1 MAAEETNDDI
11 SEKKS
16 IFADNMPAS
25 ANASTKVKFGILIG
39 LMEVKEVSDRDIFDT
54 VFNLLV
60 GREFDL
66 ECAFIIDDPEN
77 VNHLLELMSHCQV
90 TQQAEI
96 WSMFCGIV
104 RRSVLNLQACTSV
117 GLIEKLL
124 DRLPQ
129 SEEIIAELLVEII
142 GVLANYSIS
151 VKELKILFK
160 SLKGC
165 DGKWPKYS
173 IKLLQVLRQ
182 MPCRHGP
189 DVFFNFPGTVGSAIA
204 LPPMSKWPHQNGF
217 TFTTWFRLDPVTNI
231 NVDRDKPYLF
241 CFRTGKGVGY
251 SGHFM
256 GSCLVIT
263 SVKVK
268 GKGFQHCIKF
278 DFQPRKWYMVS
289 VVHIYHRWKNNEI
302 KCFVNGKLVSSGEMP
317 WHVNVN
323 EPFDKCFLGAAPSAD
338 KERTFCGQLACV
350 YLFSEA
356 LTPQQIEAIYLMN
369 PNYKN
374 HFKFPS
380 ESDVSLS
387 ETHKK
392 VLYDG
397 KLSNAI
403 VFMYNP
409 AATESQLCLDS
420 SPKGNPSFFVH
431 SPHALM
437 VQDVRAIVTHSIHS
451 TLHSIGGIQV
461 LFSLFTQLDFETM
474 DGTIDESACMTLLN
488 LLSDL
493 LKGSLCTQQ
502 QMLQGRGF
510 VVLGHLL
517 QKASN
522 AHFTNDVLELFI
534 DLAKYFNTLPTGNA
548 LLRNIVDHILF
559 NPNLWIFTPAKVQIS
574 LYTFLATEFVN
585 QTVIYTS
592 IRRVST
598 VLQLMH
604 TLKYYYW
611 VINPEARSGITPK
624 AVDGT
629 RPNLEDMK
637 TIRGLLVQIAK
648 QLILREKSANDDEL
662 QSVLNFLSTV
672 HEDENIRDILQ
683 LLLSLMVENNTSMA
697 SAFDKKN
704 GIKVV
709 FKLMASEDEQIRAM
723 SLKVLALFLSRTL
736 LKHKLDLLH
745 GHNLYSLIGERL
757 MLSTSDLTLTMY
769 NGLFELLTERVSIQV
784 QTSRHTEPDKT
795 YRIMNP
801 GMFQIIARL
810 LRQSTPSASV
820 QHVKRLFLSDMILLF
835 NHSRENRRTLLQCSV
850 WQDWMISLSYIYP
863 KTDEEKK
870 ISEMVYSLLRMLLHH
885 ALKYEW
891 GGWRVWVDTLS
902 IIHSKVSYENHKIEL
917 IKAFE
922 RYQRQGE
929 NSPGGAM
936 SVSAVMDDTSNLR
949 PPEPYSLLSAM
960 TGGDGT
966 DINVSEEYAGSDAG
980 ADVTGNEVNSGGD
993 AIQDGEDGKAAEG
1006 KDEAETENTEQ
1017 TTVKQETS
1025 EQVNHVGE
1033 VTQQGQVNSAQPGQY
1048 FSPGPHRAPYRIP
1061 EFKWSM
1067 MHQRMMSDLLFAIET
1082 DIQVWR
1088 SHNSKTVIDLVNS
1101 AENIIFVQNVTQL
1114 ISQISD
1120 NLIYACGGILPLL
1133 STATSRSNETDVIE
1147 PTQDLPLDVG
1157 ITFLNR
1163 IINLVDV
1170 LVFASSQN
1178 FGELETEKNM
1188 NKGGI
1193 LRQCLR
1199 LSCYCAIRNVLEC
1212 RFRQSPASA
1221 GASIRSG
1228 QLEESPGQRL
1238 QSVINAT
1245 HPSPKH
1251 HRTTR
1256 FHHLNIKASSID
1268 ARASPNIVDNLTG
1281 PMSPVR
1287 EIERLLQD
1295 MDIHRLR
1302 AVVYRDVEESKQAQF
1317 LSLSIVYFIS
1327 VLMVARYRDII
1338 EKESGGRRHRST
1350 SGSVVSQDSLP
1361 KNEPKSPVVKQE
1373 SVAEGKK
1380 ESMAEVKKE
1389 PVAEVKKEPVAEVK
1403 KEPVA
1408 EVKQEPVAEV
1418 QKEPVAEIH
1427 NPVAEVKESVTEVQ
1441 NPVAEV
1447 KESVT
1452 EVQYPVAEV
1461 NESVAEVKEYEGDVK
1476 EPIAEEKKPVT
1487 DGKETEK
1494 GSNEAVLKETEPVT
1508 SVVDSVN
1515 KEAETVEENADASDV
1530 KIEVEDEKKTT
1541 DAIINENAT
1550 NEDASAVDQKETSAI
1565 EESSKQ
1571 TDGNEVEAVSEET
1584 DVDLEKQTEAV
1595 KEENDVS
1602 KVESEVSDVNK
1613 ESGSVE
1619 ADKQPTENG
1628 NETKPIED
1636 VKEEETNS
1644 QTPADETVGTPE
1656 SQVVELVEN
1665 SVVDS
1670 KENAVGEAPSN
1681 GDSKQEDGSPQTNG
1695 VAEDVPDKSA
1705 PSASISSIVVQS
1717 DDKSAS
1723 QTWPWTGSSK
1733 EGDGKD
1739 VATNDQMHP
1748 EGAAIQPVPFPV
1760 PSPHALINSNQDSTS
1775 VINGAS
1781 NHEGNNMYS
1790 GMGVEEKL
1798 TRSLETSAPLLRE
1811 IFVDFAPFL
1820 SKTLLGSHGQEL
1832 LIEGLISMKSS
1843 KSVIELVMMLCS
1855 QEWQNSIQ
1863 KHAGLAFIELIN
1875 EGRMYSHSTRDHL
1888 LRVANEAEFILSRH
1902 RAEDVQKHAEFES
1915 MCAQNSLDRKDEE
1928 NMCDHLITA
1937 ARRRDYIYANQALQK
1952 ALDMLRTKHG
1962 AWGNPGEERPI
1973 EFYKLDMWEDN
1984 SRRHRRLIRNPH
1996 GSHHEE
2002 AALRAAIEHSQPDD
2016 IVEKAKQA
2024 LHAQLAAKRP
2034 NLQQKDGEEE
2044 ALNPEDKDLDV
2055 ESELEGAIVYSTKCS
2070 LVAPCVVVRGTL
2082 SITSSEVYFEVDEEE
2097 DQFKEIDSKIL
2108 AYSEGLHGRWHF
2120 NDIRAIFSR
2129 RYLLQNTA
2137 LEIFLSNRTSVM
2149 FNLAN
2154 KATVKKVVAA
2164 LPRVGVG
2171 LKYAIPPSRR
2181 VSLASPKQLFKSSTM
2196 TQAWQRRDI
2205 TNFEYLMYLNTIA
2218 GRTYNDIN
2226 QYPIFPWVL
2235 TNYESTEL
2243 DLTLPSN
2250 FRDLSKPIGALNPS
2264 RKAFFQERYES
2275 WEDDKIPPFHY
2286 GTHYSTSAFT
2296 LAWLIRIEPFSTFF
2310 LNLQG
2315 GKFDHATRTFSSM
2328 ATAWKNSQR
2337 DTSDVKELIP
2347 EFFYLPDMFVNEN
2360 KFNFGKLEDGSLV
2373 DDVVLPPWA
2382 KSPEDFIRINKL
2394 ALESEFVSC
2403 QLHQWIDLI
2412 FGYKQRG
2419 PEAVRA
2425 TNVFYYLTYE
2435 DSVNLDSIEDPVMR
2449 EAIENQIKS
2458 FGQTPVQLLTEPHP
2472 PRSSA
2477 MHMTPMMYSD
2487 RLQQDVLM
2495 IIKFLSNSPV
2505 IHVSAN
2511 TYPVVPTPAIVT
2523 VASNQTFA
2531 INKWNNQV
2539 AEDTGVPGFSM
2550 EASKNLL
2557 IDMDPLILSQT
2568 GMHRRQITDN
2578 IDPDIK
2584 KKPHCY
2590 VVTADNRFIMACGFW
2605 DKSFRIYMADTSKV
2619 SQVVYGHWDVV
2630 TCLVRSECPV
2640 SGDCYIVSGS
2650 RDATLLVWHW
2660 SAKLQWVLGDTHMHG
2675 EVATPR
2681 SILTGHDTEITCA
2694 AVCTELGLVA
2704 SGAKGG
2710 TCLLHTVTGDLLRT
2724 LTPPTECTSPRL
2736 ASMAA
2741 ETGVILIAYDKGQIC
2756 SFTINGKFLE
2766 MAVVSNTINALRMKA
2781 EGDYFITGGDGKVVQ
2796 VWRTHD
2802 LQLMYSFPLCD
2813 ASILALD
2820 IAYGQ
2825 KTIIAGMA
2833 TGSIVAFRINFHK
2846 WHHEFREAY

>member
-1 MAAEETNDDI
+1 MADEETKEVV
-11 SEKKS
+11 SQKKD

-39 LMEVKEVSDRDIFDT
+39 LMEVKEVTDRDIFDT

-60 GREFDL
+60 GGEFDL
-66 ECAFIIDDPEN
+66 ECSFIIDDPEN
-77 VNHLLELMSHCQV
+77 VNHLLELMGHCQV
-90 TQQAEI
+90 TLQAEI

-124 DRLPQ
+124 NRLPH
-129 SEEIIAELLVEII
+129 SEEIISELLVEII

-160 SLKGC
+160 SLKGD
-165 DGKWPKYS
+165 DGQWPKYS
-173 IKLLQVLRQ
+173 TKLLQVLRQ

-217 TFTTWFRLDPVTNI
+217 TFTTWFRLDPVSNI

-302 KCFVNGKLVSSGEMP
+302 RCFVNGKLVSSGEMP

-356 LTPQQIEAIYLMN
+356 LTQQQIEAIYLMS

-387 ETHKK
+387 DGHKK

-397 KLSNAI
+397 KLSSAI

-420 SPKGNPSFFVH
+420 SPKGNPSYFVH

-461 LFSLFTQLDFETM
+461 LFSLFTQLDFETTA
-474 DGTIDESACMTLLN
+474 GSIDESACMTLLN

-502 QMLQGRGF
+502 QMLQSRGF

-517 QKASN
+517 QKTSN
-522 AHFTNDVLELFI
+522 AHFTDEVLELFI
-534 DLAKYFNTLPTGNA
+534 DLAKYFNTLPTGSA

-559 NPNLWIFTPAKVQIS
+559 NPNLWIYTPAKVQIS

-604 TLKYYYW
+604 TLKHYYW

-624 AVDGT
+624 AADGT
-629 RPNLEDMK
+629 RPSLEEMK
-637 TIRGLLVQIAK
+637 TIRGLLIQIAK
-648 QLILREKSANDDEL
+648 LLILREKSANDDEL

-683 LLLSLMVENNTSMA
+683 LLLSLMVENNTNMA

-704 GIKVV
+704 GVKVV
-709 FKLMASEDEQIRAM
+709 FKLLASEDEHIRAM
-723 SLKVLALFLSRTL
+723 ALKVLALFLSRTP
-736 LKHKLDLLH
+736 HKNKMDLLL

-757 MLSTSDLTLTMY
+757 TLNTNEITLTMY
-769 NGLFELLTERVSIQV
+769 NGLFEILTERVTMQV
-784 QTSRHTEPDKT
+784 QTARHTEPDKT

-801 GMFQIIARL
+801 GMFQVIAKL
-810 LRQSTPSASV
+810 LRQSAPSLNV
-820 QHVKRLFLSDMILLF
+820 QNVKRLFLSDMILLF
-835 NHSRENRRTLLQCSV
+835 NHSRENRRILLQCSV

-863 KTDEEKK
+863 QTDEEKK

-902 IIHSKVSYENHKIEL
+902 IIHSKVSFENHKLEL
-917 IKAFE
+917 LKAYE
-922 RYQRQGE
+922 RYQRQGV
-929 NSPGGAM
+929 NSPGGAL
-936 SVSAVMDDTSNLR
+936 SVSAVMDDTSNQR
-949 PPEPYSLLSAM
+949 PGETYSLLSAM
-960 TGGDGT
+960 AGGSGDGT
-966 DINVSEEYAGSDAG
+966 EVQVNEATDDDSLEAG
-980 ADVTGNEVNSGGD
+980 SGGD
-993 AIQDGEDGKAAEG
+993 AQPKVDNGDQTPEKRTENESQENEESNELTNKSKQTKANLDVPANQNPSAAESP
-1006 KDEAETENTEQ
+1006 A
-1017 TTVKQETS
+1017 
-1025 EQVNHVGE
+1025 QVNHLGDE
-1033 VTQQGQVNSAQPGQY
+1033 AGQGQIGQPHPGQY

-1061 EFKWSM
+1061 EFKWSV

-1101 AENIIFVQNVTQL
+1101 AENIVFVQNVTQL
-1114 ISQISD
+1114 VSQISD

-1133 STATSRSNETDVIE
+1133 STATSRSNEADVIE

-1178 FGELETEKNM
+1178 FGELEAEKNM
-1188 NKGGI
+1188 SKGGI

-1212 RFRQSPASA
+1212 RYRQSPASS

-1228 QLEESPGQRL
+1228 QQDQDSPGQRL

-1245 HPSPKH
+1245 HPSPKR

-1256 FHHLNIKASSID
+1256 FHHLNMKASSFD
-1268 ARASPNIVDNLTG
+1268 ARSSPNIVDNLTG

-1338 EKESGGRRHRST
+1338 ERESGGRRSRSAT
-1350 SGSVVSQDSLP
+1350 GSITSQDSFSSP
-1361 KNEPKSPVVKQE
+1361 KKKNKIIEP
-1373 SVAEGKK
+1373 GH
-1380 ESMAEVKKE
+1380 EVKE
-1389 PVAEVKKEPVAEVK
+1389 PVVVVKEPVV
-1403 KEPVA
+1403 
-1408 EVKQEPVAEV
+1408 
-1418 QKEPVAEIH
+1418 
-1427 NPVAEVKESVTEVQ
+1427 
-1441 NPVAEV
+1441 
-1447 KESVT
+1447 
-1452 EVQYPVAEV
+1452 
-1461 NESVAEVKEYEGDVK
+1461 DVK
-1476 EPIAEEKKPVT
+1476 EPVPDVKEPVPEVKEPATEIQMSAVSDSTLNGEAEAHVEGNVDENTVEKVEVNDVDIEVKEEKTDANEQGSEVPKEKEDDDLAVEQTEVNENENVGKNQESGDTTVDTSDQVEAEVSTDSKAAEAEEPVE
-1487 DGKETEK
+1487 DGT
-1494 GSNEAVLKETEPVT
+1494 P
-1508 SVVDSVN
+1508 VVDS
-1515 KEAETVEENADASDV
+1515 EIDLEQQPDV
-1530 KIEVEDEKKTT
+1530 VT
-1541 DAIINENAT
+1541 
-1550 NEDASAVDQKETSAI
+1550 
-1565 EESSKQ
+1565 EESDITNAK
-1571 TDGNEVEAVSEET
+1571 
-1584 DVDLEKQTEAV
+1584 DVPE
-1595 KEENDVS
+1595 
-1602 KVESEVSDVNK
+1602 SDVNK
-1613 ESGSVE
+1613 EYENVDADKNLVEPADEDQAEASEHSKESGATEVE
-1619 ADKQPTENG
+1619 ATSQKTADDTVPEDQKQPD
-1628 NETKPIED
+1628 ETKAKTTED
-1636 VKEEETNS
+1636 SSEPVPEEETIGAAEAANS
-1644 QTPADETVGTPE
+1644 
-1656 SQVVELVEN
+1656 
-1665 SVVDS
+1665 DS
-1670 KENAVGEAPSN
+1670 KP
-1681 GDSKQEDGSPQTNG
+1681 EDVDEKAETDEKTETQPNG
-1695 VAEDVPDKSA
+1695 VSDAESAATHDAPDKV

-1717 DDKSAS
+1717 DDKTAS
-1723 QTWPWTGSSK
+1723 QTWPWTGSAN
-1733 EGDGKD
+1733 EGDGKGE
-1739 VATNDQMHP
+1739 VAAGDQMHP

-1760 PSPHALINSNQDSTS
+1760 PSPHAMMTSSQDGNSA
-1775 VINGAS
+1775 VNGAS
-1781 NHEGNNMYS
+1781 YHEGNNMYS

-1875 EGRMYSHSTRDHL
+1875 EGRLYSHATRDHL

-1915 MCAQNSLDRKDEE
+1915 LCAQNALERKDEE

-1937 ARRRDYIYANQALQK
+1937 ARRRDYIYAMQALQK

-1962 AWGNPGEERPI
+1962 AWGNPDESPL

-1984 SRRHRRLIRNPH
+1984 SRRHRRLIRNSE

-2002 AALRAAIEHSQPDD
+2002 AALRAAIEHSQPED

-2034 NLQQKDGEEE
+2034 NLQQKEGEEE

-2070 LVAPCVVVRGTL
+2070 LVAPCVVVKGTL
-2082 SITSSEVYFEVDEEE
+2082 SITSSEVYFEVDEDD
-2097 DQFKEIDSKIL
+2097 DQYKQMDSKVRVTIHL
-2108 AYSEGLHGRWHF
+2108 
-2120 NDIRAIFSR
+2120 
-2129 RYLLQNTA
+2129 
-2137 LEIFLSNRTSVM
+2137 FLS
-2149 FNLAN
+2149 FFIL
-2154 KATVKKVVAA
+2154 
-2164 LPRVGVG
+2164 GVG
-2171 LKYAIPPSRR
+2171 GGT
-2181 VSLASPKQLFKSSTM
+2181 VTFHV
-2196 TQAWQRRDI
+2196 
-2205 TNFEYLMYLNTIA
+2205 
-2218 GRTYNDIN
+2218 N
-2226 QYPIFPWVL
+2226 QML
-2235 TNYESTEL
+2235 
-2243 DLTLPSN
+2243 
-2250 FRDLSKPIGALNPS
+2250 
-2264 RKAFFQERYES
+2264 
-2275 WEDDKIPPFHY
+2275 
-2286 GTHYSTSAFT
+2286 
-2296 LAWLIRIEPFSTFF
+2296 
-2310 LNLQG
+2310 
-2315 GKFDHATRTFSSM
+2315 
-2328 ATAWKNSQR
+2328 
-2337 DTSDVKELIP
+2337 
-2347 EFFYLPDMFVNEN
+2347 
-2360 KFNFGKLEDGSLV
+2360 
-2373 DDVVLPPWA
+2373 
-2382 KSPEDFIRINKL
+2382 
-2394 ALESEFVSC
+2394 
-2403 QLHQWIDLI
+2403 
-2412 FGYKQRG
+2412 
-2419 PEAVRA
+2419 
-2425 TNVFYYLTYE
+2425 
-2435 DSVNLDSIEDPVMR
+2435 
-2449 EAIENQIKS
+2449 
-2458 FGQTPVQLLTEPHP
+2458 
-2472 PRSSA
+2472 
-2477 MHMTPMMYSD
+2477 
-2487 RLQQDVLM
+2487 
-2495 IIKFLSNSPV
+2495 
-2505 IHVSAN
+2505 
-2511 TYPVVPTPAIVT
+2511 
-2523 VASNQTFA
+2523 
-2531 INKWNNQV
+2531 
-2539 AEDTGVPGFSM
+2539 
-2550 EASKNLL
+2550 
-2557 IDMDPLILSQT
+2557 
-2568 GMHRRQITDN
+2568 
-2578 IDPDIK
+2578 
-2584 KKPHCY
+2584 
-2590 VVTADNRFIMACGFW
+2590 
-2605 DKSFRIYMADTSKV
+2605 
-2619 SQVVYGHWDVV
+2619 
-2630 TCLVRSECPV
+2630 
-2640 SGDCYIVSGS
+2640 CYISG
-2650 RDATLLVWHW
+2650 
-2660 SAKLQWVLGDTHMHG
+2660 
-2675 EVATPR
+2675 
-2681 SILTGHDTEITCA
+2681 
-2694 AVCTELGLVA
+2694 
-2704 SGAKGG
+2704 
-2710 TCLLHTVTGDLLRT
+2710 
-2724 LTPPTECTSPRL
+2724 
-2736 ASMAA
+2736 
-2741 ETGVILIAYDKGQIC
+2741 
-2756 SFTINGKFLE
+2756 F
-2766 MAVVSNTINALRMKA
+2766 
-2781 EGDYFITGGDGKVVQ
+2781 
-2796 VWRTHD
+2796 
-2802 LQLMYSFPLCD
+2802 YS
-2813 ASILALD
+2813 S
-2820 IAYGQ
+2820 
-2825 KTIIAGMA
+2825 
-2833 TGSIVAFRINFHK
+2833 
-2846 WHHEFREAY
+2846 